1 MGENKGGTD
10 CSSAIKY
17 CFNWKI
23 FRFMCLTP
31 QKAPHQKK
39 LLIARL
45 CAAHCQRSIIRGFA
59 TIRTRVKDYLKTPNR
74 WLKHSTNA
82 RSPLTRNKVQP
93 ASCE

>member
-45 CAAHCQRSIIRGFA
+45 CAAHC
-59 TIRTRVKDYLKTPNR
+59 LKVDHSRFCYDPNLR
-74 WLKHSTNA
+74 ERLFENPQSLVEA
-82 RSPLTRNKVQP
+82 
-93 ASCE
+93 

>member
-23 FRFMCLTP
+23 FRFMCLTL

-39 LLIARL
+39 VINCAFMCCALSKVDHSRFCYDPNLLERL
-45 CAAHCQRSIIRGFA
+45 FENPQSLVEA
-59 TIRTRVKDYLKTPNR
+59 
-74 WLKHSTNA
+74 
-82 RSPLTRNKVQP
+82 
-93 ASCE
+93 